1 MHKYGTEDYK
11 RMRKLMID
19 AVLSTD
25 ITRHFGD
32 VAQFKS
38 IIGHK
43 EFAPEK
49 GMDKQRTVM
58 MMFHM
63 ADISNP
69 AKPFKLCRLWTDLLF
84 VEFFAQGDL
93 EKQYEMQVS
102 MFNDRLTT
110 NIARSQIG
118 FIDGLVL
125 PPFEL
130 IAQVLPNLG
139 HMVDDLKA
147 NKDNWR
153 SLFEEYDEKQKEGNP
168 FEPHRLRLNN
178 LSGPRE
184 LDFQLSENSQMHQS
198 DFQNPPQNESIM

>member
-1 MHKYGTEDYK
+1 
-11 RMRKLMID
+11 
-19 AVLSTD
+19 
-25 ITRHFGD
+25 
-32 VAQFKS
+32 
-38 IIGHK
+38 
-43 EFAPEK
+43 
-49 GMDKQRTVM
+49 
-58 MMFHM
+58 
-63 ADISNP
+63 
-69 AKPFKLCRLWTDLLF
+69 
-84 VEFFAQGDL
+84 
-93 EKQYEMQVS
+93 

-118 FIDGLVL
+118 FIDGLVM

-184 LDFQLSENSQMHQS
+184 LDFQLSENS
-198 DFQNPPQNESIM
+198 